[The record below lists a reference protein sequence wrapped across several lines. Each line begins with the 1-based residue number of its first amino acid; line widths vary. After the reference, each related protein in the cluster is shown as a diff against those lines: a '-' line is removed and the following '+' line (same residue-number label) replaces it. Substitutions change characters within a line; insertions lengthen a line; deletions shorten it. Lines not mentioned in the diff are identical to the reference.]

1 MALLS
6 MSSRSLVGRAPA
18 MCSGGLGLDSCRGLG
33 FFLCRVPTQSMDSL
47 FILRALK
54 VNLIDMGGFEEND
67 FRTVVPLFNFQ
78 D

>member
-1 MALLS
+1 
-6 MSSRSLVGRAPA
+6 
-18 MCSGGLGLDSCRGLG
+18 
-33 FFLCRVPTQSMDSL
+33 MDSL

-67 FRTVVPLFNFQ
+67 FRAVVPLFSFQ